1 MLKVLAGFCMTLVLV
16 IPLKAEGTRIWTFDD
31 SGDSPTLQYGNP
43 DADDI
48 VILFACEP
56 QARRMHV
63 SEFVSSNALVPG
75 NTARL
80 RLING
85 AVSLDYSGQ
94 TIANET
100 DGSANIEVWT
110 SIDPKLFALLKSGT
124 ALTINVAD
132 KQEIIPLK
140 GAASEVAALEKACFK
155 HR

>member
-1 MLKVLAGFCMTLVLV
+1 MLKVLSAFFMSLMLV
-16 IPLKAEGTRIWTFDD
+16 IPLRAEGARIWTFDD

-56 QARRMHV
+56 QSKRMHV
-63 SEFVSSNALVPG
+63 SEFVGSNALVPG
-75 NTARL
+75 NTAKL

-85 AVSLDYSGQ
+85 SASIDYAGQ

-124 ALTINVAD
+124 ALTIDIAN

-140 GAASEVAALEKACFK
+140 GAASEVAALEKACIK
-155 HR
+155 RR